1 MSKTKEVE
9 ERTVFWK
16 DTEFALIDTPA
27 GLVIG
32 KYIQSTTECLAIRQ
46 ACLYTDN
53 GGFTPMTV
61 PLYSL
66 NAKQWED
73 DVTYMSHS
81 VIMSFTLTAHDSK
94 HLIIKEYKE
103 YLDTSLDKAVAR
115 EESASKSVN

>member
-9 ERTVFWK
+9 ESKEFWK
-16 DTEFALIDTPA
+16 DTEFVLIDTPA

-32 KYIQSTTECLAIRQ
+32 KYVQSTTEHLAIRQ

-61 PLYSL
+61 PLYAL
-66 NAKQWED
+66 NGEQWED

-81 VIMSFTLTAHDSK
+81 VIMSFTLTAHDSR
-94 HLIIKEYKE
+94 HLIVKEYRE
-103 YLDTSLDKAVAR
+103 YLDTSLDQVVAK
-115 EESASKSVN
+115 EEAASNSVN